1 MHQKCSIWSLMGHYE
16 GMQVEDA
23 VLRATR
29 WMMMLC
35 NSTQVVPKSSL
46 SHEECCIQ
54 FAIFGASGLVRY
66 LSKDI

>member
-1 MHQKCSIWSLMGHYE
+1 MGHYK

-35 NSTQVVPKSSL
+35 KSSQVVPKSVISC
-46 SHEECCIQ
+46 EECCIQ
-54 FAIFGASGLVRY
+54 FAIFGAGGLVRF
-66 LSKDI
+66 